1 MTKAMGVQWPG
12 KKVNIHIGDIFLK
25 KHHDAYFSVNF
36 QVWAPHEITHS
47 PASPFWLLPT
57 SSVNQRE
64 MLTASPE
71 ALKIGANF
79 PSTAEKT
86 QRPACRQSLYEAGD
100 QGLSGTSRPSLQPEC
115 RFSSPYWGYGVH
127 HGLQKVLSQFTE
139 VGLKPSTVRHC
150 HFMFFRENKRLSVK
164 GQHSTKI
171 LSITTHQIS

>member
-12 KKVNIHIGDIFLK
+12 KKVKIHIGDIFLK

-36 QVWAPHEITHS
+36 QVRAPREITHS

-100 QGLSGTSRPSLQPEC
+100 QGLSGTSRPSVAAWVPFFITLLRLRSAPWFTKSTFTIYRGGSEAINC
-115 RFSSPYWGYGVH
+115 KTLSFH
-127 HGLQKVLSQFTE
+127 VLPR
-139 VGLKPSTVRHC
+139 K
-150 HFMFFRENKRLSVK
+150 
-164 GQHSTKI
+164 
-171 LSITTHQIS
+171 